1 MPSGPQS
8 KAIGS
13 FTNGSHAIS
22 STRNPGRTRID
33 LEDAYHPQ
41 TIAAHRL
48 NDAPLPVANGA
59 AVRMRI
65 ERKLGYKHAKY
76 VHTIEVVDSY
86 AAIAGGR
93 GGFWEDRNYD
103 WYAGI

>member
-1 MPSGPQS
+1 M
-8 KAIGS
+8 
-13 FTNGSHAIS
+13 
-22 STRNPGRTRID
+22 
-33 LEDAYHPQ
+33 
-41 TIAAHRL
+41 
-48 NDAPLPVANGA
+48 ANGA
-59 AVRMRI
+59 PVRMRI

-86 AAIAGGR
+86 AAIAGGK